1 MTLTR
6 PVDSGGYAPLLV
18 KRERLADQVYEIVLQ
33 NIIDGQYPLA
43 SRLPSES
50 VFAASLDVSRPIVR
64 EALAR
69 LRSDGIVSSRR
80 GAGTFVNRKPAS
92 EFARFAPV
100 GDIADV
106 MRCYELRIGMEGEA
120 ARVAARMRSKAA
132 LRAIREALR
141 ALEDAVA
148 TGAVGAD
155 ADCAFH
161 YAVAHASTN
170 RFFVSALELVD
181 RHMRAGIRL
190 ARELSRLQKRTRLLL
205 VQEEHRAVY
214 SAIADQ
220 DADQAALA
228 MRAHIENSR
237 DRMVSD
243 RDGTEGKT

>member
-1 MTLTR
+1 MTTR
-6 PVDSGGYAPLLV
+6 SALSAGHAPLLI
-18 KRERLADQVYEIVLQ
+18 KRERLADQVYEMILRR
-33 NIIDGQYPLA
+33 IIEGHYPLE

-50 VFAASLDVSRPIVR
+50 IFAVSLDVSRPIVR

-92 EFARFAPV
+92 EFARLAPV

-106 MRCYELRIGMEGEA
+106 MRCYELRIGTEGEA
-120 ARVAARMRSKAA
+120 ARVAARMRSRAA

-141 ALEDAVA
+141 DLDDAVA

-190 ARELSRLQKRTRLLL
+190 ARELSRLQKRTRLQI

-214 SAIADQ
+214 AAIADQ
-220 DADQAALA
+220 DEAQAALT
-228 MRAHIENSR
+228 MRAHIANSR